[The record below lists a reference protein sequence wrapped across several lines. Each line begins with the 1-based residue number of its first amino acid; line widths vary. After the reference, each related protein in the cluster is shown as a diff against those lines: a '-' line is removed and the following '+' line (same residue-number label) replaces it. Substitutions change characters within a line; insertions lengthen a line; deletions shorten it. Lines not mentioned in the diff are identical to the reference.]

1 LLAKLSRSVSIE
13 PQMRTVRRTVGSVLA
28 RALAGLFANTFGTYT
43 YKAADRAGEVSKIIE
58 LMARSETRGTYTGST
73 KT

>member
-1 LLAKLSRSVSIE
+1 
-13 PQMRTVRRTVGSVLA
+13 MRTVLRAVGSGLV
-28 RALAGLFANTFGTYT
+28 RALAGLFANTFGTYI

-58 LMARSETRGTYTGST
+58 LMARSETRGTYMGST